1 MVFRIVR
8 LTLGPRPDIAR
19 LARQIF
25 DRAAQRGPAI
35 NEPASAKRVVLAATI
50 SICQQAGQKP
60 STTMRS
66 DVEDTAEDPPVI
78 EALRAADPDA
88 RPELL
93 MDLIEVL
100 EAAAGIPPLPAN
112 EN

>member
-1 MVFRIVR
+1 M
-8 LTLGPRPDIAR
+8 
-19 LARQIF
+19 
-25 DRAAQRGPAI
+25 
-35 NEPASAKRVVLAATI
+35 RV
-50 SICQQAGQKP
+50 
-60 STTMRS
+60 
-66 DVEDTAEDPPVI
+66 DVEDAAEDPPVI